1 MECCPVTLLY
11 NLSLLL
17 KSYFKACRTMQKL
30 NDFCH
35 NVSSA
40 FENLRDDKASWF
52 IADYTVF
59 HIDIA
64 PWLRGN
70 MVTQVTKYDSVTT

>member
-1 MECCPVTLLY
+1 
-11 NLSLLL
+11 
-17 KSYFKACRTMQKL
+17 MQKL